1 MYALEKVLF
10 NLTECIPQ
18 GIFIFAA
25 VVGNVGDAITSMN
38 ESKTTY
44 QKRWVFVILEGGAS
58 LLTSHSNILV
68 LTAWNLASYIC
79 DFYLLCSENFPKI
92 EDLMSIY

>member
-10 NLTECIPQ
+10 NLTEGIPQ

-44 QKRWVFVILEGGAS
+44 QKRWVFVIFEGGGKS
-58 LLTSHSNILV
+58 
-68 LTAWNLASYIC
+68 
-79 DFYLLCSENFPKI
+79 F
-92 EDLMSIY
+92 